1 MNIMPRISKPEDVG
15 LDADRLANIPNYF
28 SSYVDRGKLAG
39 FSTLV
44 SRGGEIAHFEVRGNC
59 DRERGLPME
68 KDTIFRIYS
77 MTKPITSLA
86 LMMLYEEGHFQLN
99 HPVSRYIP
107 EFKKLKV
114 WAGGTPENYETK
126 PCAREMTIRDL
137 LTHTSGLT
145 YGFMY
150 AHPVD
155 KLYRDAGIDGAN
167 TVKLTLKEMVT
178 ALADIPLLFSPG
190 EQWSYS
196 VSTDVCGYLV
206 EVLSG
211 RPLDEFLASRI
222 FSPLGMDDTTF
233 DFDAASRRDLA
244 QSFTLDGVAEPLR
257 RYTALGA
264 ASLFTSAHDMARFVA
279 AQAPGAPDPD
289 AVLSA
294 ETRAVMREPHAAQFG
309 ADIWGLGTML
319 YAPNGRGDF
328 IIGHDGDNEP
338 AINTAVRLDPAT
350 GDGIVVLETGGDL
363 TATRLASEWVY
374 WKTGKVDAL
383 LFVMQ
388 AGTMIIWM
396 LAGSGLIILM
406 AVVAGW
412 RLRRRR

>member
-44 SRGGEIAHFEVRGNC
+44 SRGGEIAHFEVRGNR

-222 FSPLGMDDTTF
+222 FAPLGMDDTGFFVPKDKLDRFATNYF
-233 DFDAASRRDLA
+233 KDPKSGKTGIMDVGDASSTYATPPKFLSGGGGLVSTMTDYWRFCQMLLNGGEIDGTRLCSPKTIEFMTLNHLPGSKRMNEISNSAFSELA
-244 QSFTLDGVAEPLR
+244 PAGAGFGLGFQVTLDPAESP
-257 RYTALGA
+257 TIGSAGNFSWGGA
-264 ASLFTSAHDMARFVA
+264 ASTYFWIDPEEELIAIFMTQLYPSSTYPLRPQLQQLVY
-279 AQAPGAPDPD
+279 GAVTD
-289 AVLSA
+289 
-294 ETRAVMREPHAAQFG
+294 
-309 ADIWGLGTML
+309 
-319 YAPNGRGDF
+319 
-328 IIGHDGDNEP
+328 
-338 AINTAVRLDPAT
+338 
-350 GDGIVVLETGGDL
+350 
-363 TATRLASEWVY
+363 
-374 WKTGKVDAL
+374 
-383 LFVMQ
+383 
-388 AGTMIIWM
+388 
-396 LAGSGLIILM
+396 
-406 AVVAGW
+406 
-412 RLRRRR
+412 